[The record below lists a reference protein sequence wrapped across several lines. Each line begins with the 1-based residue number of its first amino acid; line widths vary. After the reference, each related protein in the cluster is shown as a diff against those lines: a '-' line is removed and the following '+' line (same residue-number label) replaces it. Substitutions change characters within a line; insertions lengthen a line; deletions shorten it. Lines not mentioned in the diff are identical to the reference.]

1 MNNCSP
7 SSDHIN
13 SSSLDHNHHQNLRS
27 RGADSS
33 SSYFK
38 FKPFQPLR
46 FAPPTAAL
54 TAATAAAAAAAAAAV
69 SSGEHLTNASNQVA
83 SPSLLKTAHN
93 KSISPSPSSLAIH
106 NLSMNQL
113 KRSPKELSLRALKL
127 KLIQCVSYTNSN
139 ITYKFQLYSS

>member
-13 SSSLDHNHHQNLRS
+13 SSTLDNHHHHQNLRS

-69 SSGEHLTNASNQVA
+69 SSGEHLANASSQVAA

-113 KRSPKELSLRALKL
+113 KR
-127 KLIQCVSYTNSN
+127 
-139 ITYKFQLYSS
+139 FSS